1 MDGGCTVYD
10 SQSACC
16 IICTEPTSGDCGVMN
31 RNGII
36 IPSWWRAFFCRT
48 VRRRRRRRRRCDG
61 ASSAQLIV

>member
-36 IPSWWRAFFCRT
+36 PSWWRAFFCRT
-48 VRRRRRRRRRCDG
+48 IRRRRRRRRCDG

>member
-31 RNGII
+31 GNGI
-36 IPSWWRAFFCRT
+36 IPSWWRAFSVELFAVVVVVAVTGPLQR
-48 VRRRRRRRRRCDG
+48 
-61 ASSAQLIV
+61 S